1 MTRRARAASRIR
13 RPIGV
18 LAIVASLGHVV
29 LGGAHAASAASLVD
43 PYSPGVVAA
52 DLGADLVVNSYG
64 VDGLGVHRMT
74 LDNGVTAFA
83 VCIQANVHH
92 STSAAYAVSGR
103 TANSGA
109 LDYLTWRYLSGG
121 SLSDSNAA
129 GLTIATWALV
139 GAQRNDGGYVW
150 NGGDL
155 SVDVL
160 GIGPRDD
167 IESAAIALVGEAT
180 RRRGPWNL
188 AASPFD
194 GTGAVTVR
202 LSGAGGP
209 IPGEP
214 VTFTS
219 ADGAWTEQ
227 AITNDD
233 GLATVTPAAGTPSV
247 RAVANGPGQ
256 AIEYAAA
263 GVQRLAVA
271 GPAEQLGVEIALP
284 AAPATTTMPATT
296 TTTMPATTTTTMPA
310 TTTTSPPTTIPTAVP
325 ETTTTTLDVATS
337 NVATTDVTTTTALPD
352 TTVIAATT
360 TTGTTSSTTPARS
373 PTPEA
378 PETTTTTT
386 TTTTTELPPTT
397 TELARTTSATTTAL
411 PEAFPAT
418 GSGSRAVVRI
428 GAVFFALGGI
438 VSYIAAGSRR
448 RS

>member
-13 RPIGV
+13 RPISF
-18 LAIVASLGHVV
+18 LAIVVSLGHVV
-29 LGGAHAASAASLVD
+29 LGGANAASAASLVD

-52 DLGADLVVNSYG
+52 DLGGDLVVNSYG
-64 VDGLGVHRMT
+64 VEGLGVHRMT
-74 LDNGVTAFA
+74 LDNGATAFA

-92 STSAAYAVSGR
+92 STSAAYSVSGR

-139 GAQRNDGGYVW
+139 GAQRNGGGDVW

-155 SVDVL
+155 SVAVL

-209 IPGEP
+209 ISGEP

-247 RAVANGPGQ
+247 RAVANGPGH

-296 TTTMPATTTTTMPA
+296 TTTMVE
-310 TTTTSPPTTIPTAVP
+310 TTTTSPPTTSPTTVP

-337 NVATTDVTTTTALPD
+337 DVATTDVTTTTALPE

-360 TTGTTSSTTPARS
+360 TTVTTSSTAPARS

-378 PETTTTTT
+378 PETTTTA

-397 TELARTTSATTTAL
+397 TELPPTTSATTTPL
-411 PEAFPAT
+411 PETFPVT

-428 GAVFFALGGI
+428 GALFFALGGI